1 VSHAALYLNGF
12 TRICLDSMFDSGTPT
27 SQNPSAMDK
36 IVDHILAAKKG
47 LTRDKVQE
55 MIKERI
61 AELEGLIDEE
71 AAALLVAKE
80 LGVALPSFEYNT
92 NSKFSKLLIKDLIAG
107 LKKIKISARI
117 VRLPPPLQLSSGKKL
132 QRMVLADESGCINA
146 VAWNSVAETIASS
159 KLKPGDCV
167 LIKNASVREYRGRS
181 ELVLSEET
189 EVERLESCDATDLE
203 ELAERCNVEAIT
215 MVVHEIVEGSKGYCV
230 YGMTRNGP
238 ACVLV
243 QMGHNA
249 PRLQRGD
256 VIFIQDPRKLPSGFQ
271 RYKLT
276 GLSRIFVLGSETV
289 KESYFEV
296 VQVEEVESSGERT
309 IGIRGRLVAALP
321 SKRGP
326 SSTIVVIGTSTST
339 NILTFD
345 NDLVAEIRSVK
356 PGTLLEITGVYT
368 SKRGLRLNP
377 YYSVRKIGWEEPS
390 TPSDTLAGGGYVRC
404 RATVLSAAFSLRLLE
419 NGEPLLG
426 AIINL
431 DDGTARAKLLTS
443 YNPHIQELLGAN
455 WDEIREFASL
465 GVLPQILSF
474 CEEQLKGM
482 DCEVEGWLSRDGVLA
497 ATSLKVI

>member
-1 VSHAALYLNGF
+1 
-12 TRICLDSMFDSGTPT
+12 MFDNGVSTG
-27 SQNPSAMDK
+27 QNLSAVDR
-36 IVDHILAAKKG
+36 IVEYILAAKRG
-47 LTRDKVQE
+47 LTRSEVQE

-80 LGVALPSFEYNT
+80 LGVALPFLEHNA
-92 NSKFSKLLIKDLIAG
+92 NSKGSKLLIKDLIAG
-107 LKKIKISARI
+107 LKRIKISARI

-132 QRMVLADESGCINA
+132 QRIVLADESGCINA

-181 ELVLSEET
+181 ELVLSEEA
-189 EVERLESCDATDLE
+189 EVERLESCDTSDLE
-203 ELAERCNVEAIT
+203 KLAERCNVEAIT

-230 YGMTRNGP
+230 YGMTRKGP

-243 QMGHNA
+243 QAGHNA

-256 VIFIQDPRKLPSGFQ
+256 VIFVQDPKRLPSEFQ

-289 KESYFEV
+289 KEGYFKV
-296 VQVEEVESSGERT
+296 VQVEEVECSGGKT
-309 IGIRGRLVAALP
+309 IGVRGRLAAALP

-326 SSTIVVIGTSTST
+326 SSTVIIIGSSASTS
-339 NILTFD
+339 ILTFD
-345 NDLVAEIRSVK
+345 NDLAAEMRSVK
-356 PGTLLEITGVYT
+356 PGTPLEITGVYA

-377 YYSVRKIGWEEPS
+377 FYNVRKIGWEEPS
-390 TPSDTLAGGGYVRC
+390 TFSDTLAKKGYVRC
-404 RATVLSAAFSLRLLE
+404 RATVLSAVFRLRLLE
-419 NGEPLLG
+419 KGEPLLG
-426 AIINL
+426 TIINL
-431 DDGTARAKLLTS
+431 DDGTARARLLTS
-443 YNPHIQELLGAN
+443 YNPHIQELIGAN
-455 WDEIREFASL
+455 WDEIREYASL

-474 CEEQLKGM
+474 CEEQLKGV

-497 ATSLKVI
+497 ASSLKVV

>member
-1 VSHAALYLNGF
+1 M
-12 TRICLDSMFDSGTPT
+12 DSMFDSGTPT
-27 SQNPSAMDK
+27 NQNPSAVDK

-47 LTRDKVQE
+47 LTRGKVQE

-80 LGVALPSFEYNT
+80 LGVALPSIEYDA

-107 LKKIKISARI
+107 LKRIKISARI
-117 VRLPPPLQLSSGKKL
+117 VRLPPPLQLNSGKKL

-146 VAWNSVAETIASS
+146 VAWNSVAERIASS

-167 LIKNASVREYRGRS
+167 LIKNASVREYRGRG
-181 ELVLSEET
+181 ELVLSEEA
-189 EVERLESCDATDLE
+189 EVERLESCDAIDLE
-203 ELAERCNVEAIT
+203 ELAERCNVEAII
-215 MVVHEIVEGSKGYCV
+215 MVVHEVVEGSKGYCV
-230 YGMTRNGP
+230 YGMTRKGP

-243 QMGHNA
+243 QAGHNA
-249 PRLQRGD
+249 LRLQRGD
-256 VIFIQDPRKLPSGFQ
+256 MIFVQDPRRLPSGFQ
-271 RYKLT
+271 RYKLA
-276 GLSRIFVLGSETV
+276 GLSRVFVLGSETV

-296 VQVEEVESSGERT
+296 VRVEEVESSGDKT
-309 IGIRGRLVAALP
+309 IGVRGRLVAALP

-326 SSTIVVIGTSTST
+326 SSTIVVSGTSSSTS
-339 NILTFD
+339 ILTFN
-345 NDLVAEIRSVK
+345 NDLVAEMRTVK

-377 YYSVRKIGWEEPS
+377 YYNVRKIGWEEPPA
-390 TPSDTLAGGGYVRC
+390 PSDTLARGGYVRC
-404 RATVLSAAFSLRLLE
+404 RATVLSAAFSHRLLE

-431 DDGTARAKLLTS
+431 DDGTARARLLTS
-443 YNPHIQELLGAN
+443 YDPHMQELLGAN

-474 CEEQLKGM
+474 CEEQLKGV

-497 ATSLKVI
+497 ASSLKVI